1 MKTQKLQIGKVGKRW
16 FKLPLETV
24 TSTLAILAIR
34 GSGKTYAA
42 GVLAEEMLK
51 AGLHIVILDP
61 EDAWWGLRSSAKGNK
76 AGYPIIVFGGEK
88 ADIPIEAGS
97 AKIVVDM
104 IVEDGVSAVVCTSDF
119 NEDEA
124 RQFGTDFAT
133 HLYYKKRLTKYRTPL
148 HVFIDEADSF
158 CPQQARKNDGD
169 MVNAFGR
176 LVKRGRSRGI
186 GVTMISQR
194 PAAVNKNIL
203 TQVETLIVLRI
214 TSSND
219 HKAVGDWVVAKGTED
234 QQEQFSKTIAELETG
249 EAWIWSPGFLKVFD
263 RVKIRTKETF
273 DSSATPKIG
282 EIIIVP
288 KKLADIDLEGVRKR
302 MKSVIEKQKA
312 EDPGELRR
320 RIAELQRQVA
330 RPTAGKIIAVPD
342 KAAIERA
349 VRQAVA
355 QATQR
360 QDQKWRSALGGL
372 KDKIWSAL
380 QAVVANGVAKDRE
393 PVRAVAETVT
403 REKKDPPQRPN
414 PPMPGLDGV
423 KMAKMER
430 AILTILAQ
438 RFPRSGDKRQVAVMA
453 GYAHKSGSFSNARS
467 SLATKGYIECSGQE
481 WTATA
486 EGVSALGE
494 FEPLPKGPELVDFWG
509 TRIGKCGRVIL
520 EALVEV
526 YPNGMTR
533 DEIAARTGYEARSG
547 SFSNYI
553 SKLRTLE
560 LISGKQEIRA
570 SDCLFDAAT

>member
-1 MKTQKLQIGKVGKRW
+1 MANLKIGKVGKRW
-16 FKLPLETV
+16 FRLPLETV
-24 TSTLAILAIR
+24 TSTIAILAIR

-76 AGYPIIVFGGEK
+76 AGYPIVVFGGEK
-88 ADIPIEAGS
+88 ADVPITPES
-97 AKIVVDM
+97 AKLVVNL
-104 IVEDGVSAVVCTSDF
+104 IVEQGISAVVCTSDF
-119 NEDEA
+119 DEEEQRTFVA
-124 RQFGTDFAT
+124 AFAG
-133 HLYYKKRLTKYRTPL
+133 HLYHKKRLTKYRTPL
-148 HVFIDEADSF
+148 HLFIDEADTF
-158 CPQQARKNDGD
+158 VPQTVSKPDAK
-169 MVNAFGR
+169 MVKAIDR
-176 LVKRGRSRGI
+176 CVRRGRRRGI

-194 PAAVNKNIL
+194 AAVINKNVL
-203 TQVETLIVLRI
+203 TQIETLIVLRI

-219 HKAVGDWVVAKGTED
+219 RKAIGAWVDAKGTAD
-234 QQEQFSKTIAELETG
+234 QKGQFSKTIASLKTG
-249 EAWIWSPGFLKVFD
+249 EAWIWSPGFLGVFE
-263 RVKIRTKETF
+263 RVQIREKETF
-273 DSSATPKIG
+273 DSSATPKINQV
-282 EIIIVP
+282 IRAP
-288 KKLADIDLEGVRKR
+288 KKLADIDLKSVREA
-302 MKSVIEKQKA
+302 MEAVIEKQKA

-355 QATQR
+355 QAIQR
-360 QDQKWRSALGGL
+360 QDQKWRSALSGL
-372 KDKIWSAL
+372 KDNIWSAL
-380 QAVVANGVAKDRE
+380 QKVMANGVAKDRE

-430 AILTILAQ
+430 AILMILAQ
-438 RFPRSGDKRQVAVMA
+438 RFPRSGEKKQVAVMA
-453 GYAHKSGSFSNARS
+453 GYAHGSGSFGNSRS
-467 SLATKGYIECSGQE
+467 SLTTKGYIECSGQE

-486 EGVSALGE
+486 EGIDALGE

-509 TRIGKCGRVIL
+509 TRIGKCGRAIL
-520 EALVEV
+520 DALVEV

-533 DEIAARTGYEARSG
+533 NEIAEITGYQAQSG
-547 SFSNYI
+547 SFGNYI

-560 LISGKQEIRA
+560 LINGKQEIKA
-570 SDCLFDAAT
+570 ADCLFDGGT